1 MNTSNIIWTSKEIAA
16 VTGGICTG
24 DWSVTGVSSDV
35 SEVQSGDLF
44 VASGDKH
51 GDVLS
56 AIENGAVAAIC
67 ENYVDGVDVSKIVKV
82 DDVVGAINLLAKAS
96 RDRVAAKFIGVIAQ
110 ENNNHLKTMLSVALS
125 DQGQVHSNTSMENIV
140 SDLVSMHAGTDYA
153 LFNMNADVEIFNFVQ
168 PDIIVASD
176 SDVSFDDVKSNSIV
190 VLNRDAENFDVLKT
204 KAQEKNIRVISFGEH
219 ESADARITECL
230 EAANGVR
237 IRANILHETIE
248 CFIPLSGSNVAENV
262 IATLTAVRL
271 LGADIE
277 TAIQALSKQECIEM
291 LKNREFLNYGQPHNP
306 VTLIDESR
314 NASPDTM
321 RAAFKVL
328 ALVDPGRGGRR
339 IAILGDMLGLG
350 KNSHQAHADLALPL
364 KAANID
370 LVYTCGQRMKSLYD
384 SLPANQQGAHE
395 ETSEDLAQIVPEVLV
410 PGDVLMV
417 KGSRESEMDAVVEA
431 LRSLP
436 AKIKSTNVQKG

>member
-1 MNTSNIIWTSKEIAA
+1 MNTSNIIWTSKEIAT
-16 VTGGICTG
+16 VTGGCCKG
-24 DWSVTGVSSDV
+24 DWSIVGISTDSR
-35 SEVQSGDLF
+35 EVQNGDLF
-44 VASGDKH
+44 VVLTDEGHHDA
-51 GDVLS
+51 LS
-56 AIENGAVAAIC
+56 AIENGATGVLC
-67 ENYVDGVDVSKIVKV
+67 ERLVDGIDSSKIIIV
-82 DDVVGAINLLAKAS
+82 DDVVGAMEALANAGRS
-96 RDRVAAKFIGVIAQ
+96 RVAAKFIGISTQ
-110 ENNNHLKTMLSVALS
+110 ENNSHLKTMLSVALS
-125 DQGQVHSNTSMENIV
+125 EQGQVHSNSSIENV
-140 SDLVSMHAGTDYA
+140 TSDLMSMHAGTDYA
-153 LFNMNADVEIFNFVQ
+153 LFNMNMGAEAFKLVQ
-168 PDIIVASD
+168 PDVVIMND
-176 SDVSFDDVKSNSIV
+176 SDVSFDDIKSSSIV
-190 VLNRDAENFDVLKT
+190 ILNRDAANFDALKN
-204 KAQEKNIRVISFGEH
+204 KAQEKSIRVISFGEH
-219 ESADARITECL
+219 TSADARITECL

-248 CFIPLSGSNVAENV
+248 CFIPISGSHVAGDT

-291 LKNREFLNYGQPHNP
+291 LKNREFLSYGQPHNP

-339 IAILGDMLGLG
+339 IAVLGGMLGCS
-350 KNSHQAHADLALPL
+350 NQNHADLALPL

-370 LVYTCGQRMKSLYD
+370 LVYTCGQKMKNLYD
-384 SLPANQQGAHE
+384 NLPANQQGSHE

-436 AKIKSTNVQKG
+436 EKMKSTNVQKG